1 MHIINID
8 ILIKNIGYFIKYFS
22 FNKIINSI
30 SLSMFLY
37 RMVQE
42 DNKRYA
48 IILNTDFYNRIQY
61 FIQDKVETL

>member
-1 MHIINID
+1 
-8 ILIKNIGYFIKYFS
+8 
-22 FNKIINSI
+22 
-30 SLSMFLY
+30 MFLY